1 MKAKYIMPAYR
12 TVNLSDKQEA
22 VRRRL
27 VTLVFVIYWLVIL
40 EGVLR
45 KWLLPSYE
53 QYLFF
58 ITVPFVLAAYWTA
71 FQHRRWPRSTAPMS
85 AYYLLVIAVTMLVPI
100 QFIVGEYGS
109 PYLLLA
115 AYGWINYF
123 LYIPLAFLIAEQFRR
138 EDLRRLFRHTVWL
151 AVAAAPIVVLQFNS
165 VPESV
170 INVGFGSSS
179 ANQFEG
185 LSSALGYTR
194 PQGFF
199 TSSLGQQQF
208 VAASAAVV
216 VANLLQSSRDR
227 LLSASLLWMGV
238 IAVVTMTAFSQSR
251 GLLFSVGLILVAA
264 IVAGVLT
271 GKRRLILNAA
281 VWPVA
286 LTAAVAVMWPLLL
299 PTSFEVF
306 SARWTGA
313 WQSETNVFQYGI
325 FGRMFWGFSSF
336 VPYLSETPVSGY
348 LLGLGGN
355 ASSQLTWVQMPQAYY
370 DWNGYG
376 GWAEQALDRHII
388 ELGPMLGIVFI
399 AFRVWLTAWS
409 GLRAVRATQRGRD
422 PLPLVL
428 FGYVG
433 IVLLYGLI
441 TADGTVNGYTWMFLG
456 LCLAA
461 AKNAERNR
469 RGGSAEREDLTI

>member
-1 MKAKYIMPAYR
+1 MQAEYVTPFYR
-12 TVNLSDKQEA
+12 KINVSYKQEA
-22 VRRRL
+22 LRRRL

-45 KWLLPSYE
+45 KWILPAYE

-58 ITVPFVLAAYWTA
+58 ITIPFVLAVYWMA
-71 FQHRRWPRSTAPMS
+71 LQHRRWPRPTAPMS
-85 AYYLLVIAVTMLVPI
+85 VYYLLVVAVTILVPI
-100 QFIVGEYGS
+100 QLIVGEYGV

-115 AYGWINYF
+115 AYGWISYF
-123 LYIPLAFLIAEQFRR
+123 LYIPLAFVIVDQFKR
-138 EDLRRLFRHTVWL
+138 EDLKRLFRHTVWL
-151 AVAAAPIVVLQFNS
+151 AVLAAPLVVLQFHS
-165 VPESV
+165 DPESV
-170 INVGFGSSS
+170 LNIGFGATS

-194 PQGFF
+194 PHGFF

-216 VANLLQSSRDR
+216 MANLLQSYRDR
-227 LLSASLLWMGV
+227 LLTTPLLWMGV
-238 IAVVTMTAFSQSR
+238 IAVATMTAFSQSR

-264 IVAGVLT
+264 VAAGVLT
-271 GKRRLILNAA
+271 GKRRLILSAS

-286 LTAAVAVMWPLLL
+286 LTAAIAVVWPWLL

-325 FGRMFWGFSSF
+325 FSRILWGFSSF
-336 VPYLSETPVSGY
+336 VPYLSETPVFGY

-355 ASSQLTWVQMPQAYY
+355 AASQLQWVQMPQAAYE
-370 DWNGYG
+370 WSGYG
-376 GWAEQALDRHII
+376 GWAEGGLDRHII
-388 ELGPMLGIVFI
+388 ELGPLLGVVFI
-399 AFRVWLTAWS
+399 AFRVWLTSWS
-409 GLRAVRATQRGRD
+409 GLRAVRATRRGRD

-433 IVLLYGLI
+433 IVLIYGQI
-441 TADGTVNGYTWMFLG
+441 TGHGTVNVYAWIFLG

-461 AKNAERNR
+461 AKHAERAGR
-469 RGGSAEREDLTI
+469 EISIKERV